1 MSSKINYVLCRCC
14 ASEGTFK
21 DLSTKYHW
29 MGEVE
34 IYADMLK
41 DCFDVHLSSSVDSE
55 EGGICEVCITQLRNA
70 ANFKKQVLHTEKLF
84 IKRLQEKLYDTDA
97 VKVEVSPLNDD
108 LESDHVTEEFPEYEV
123 PIKEEQQEA
132 KPRKRAAKLA
142 ASRPK
147 RSKADPGDTKR
158 FTRDTTRV
166 VDPDQDKR
174 NSGASIR
181 ELGLNKNEND
191 NVKNINKIDRKKEN
205 YEAKSVVSYARVSI
219 GDDKNVMKKHTHNIN
234 QILLNSNATPIRS
247 YTSLGFYCQFCPD
260 HFSKPA
266 ELKLHTLADH
276 ENAKM
281 KEVQAYWL
289 VYYVVKLDITRL
301 KCFLC
306 HKNIDSLQQLVNHLQ
321 SVHDKKF
328 YTDINNHILPFKFS
342 EDPNDFKCVLCPN
355 VYKHFKQIQ
364 EHMSVH
370 YPNYLCDVCNRPFVN
385 KNSLKGHLGR
395 HEQGEYKCGFCPKIF
410 STSERKCDHE
420 RHVHI
425 GDHVRNKCPYCPAK
439 FVSYNKRKEHMVIEH
454 GAQPVT
460 YNCLAC
466 DKVFNT
472 KIDLTKHTKRDHL
485 MERTHQCSECKAS
498 FFSRKCLKMHM
509 YKHTGV
515 MEFKCQFCLKR
526 FARRTTLK
534 EHLRIH
540 LNDRKFKCGKCG
552 HSFIQKSS
560 YQSHLRA
567 KHGES
572 AE

>member
-158 FTRDTTRV
+158 DDQDTKV
-166 VDPDQDKR
+166 IDPDVSDKDVKPG
-174 NSGASIR
+174 NSIR
-181 ELGLNKNEND
+181 NVVSNKKD
-191 NVKNINKIDRKKEN
+191 N
-205 YEAKSVVSYARVSI
+205 AKSPTAREHIKSDRI
-219 GDDKNVMKKHTHNIN
+219 EMKKHLHNTK
-234 QILLNSNATPIRS
+234 QIIMNSNATPIKS
-247 YTSLGFYCQFCPD
+247 YTAQGYFC
-260 HFSKPA
+260 HFCTSCFTKPV
-266 ELKLHTLADH
+266 ELKLHILTNHDDS
-276 ENAKM
+276 EKEGFM
-281 KEVQAYWL
+281 KNYSLQ
-289 VYYVVKLDITRL
+289 YYVVKMDITRL
-301 KCFLC
+301 KCFIC
-306 HKNIDSLQQLVNHLQ
+306 HRDIQSLQQLTDHLQ
-321 SVHDKKF
+321 KEHNKTFFD
-328 YTDINNHILPFKFS
+328 DIKNHILPFKFG
-342 EDPNDFKCVLCPN
+342 EDPNSFQCVLCPN
-355 VYKHFKQIQ
+355 VYKYFKQIQ

-370 YPNYLCDVCNRPFVN
+370 YPNYICDVCSRPFVN
-385 KNSLKGHLGR
+385 KNSLKSHVGR

-410 STSERKCDHE
+410 STNGKKWDHE
-420 RHVHI
+420 KHVHI
-425 GDHVRNKCPYCPAK
+425 GDQFRNKCPHCPAK
-439 FVSYNKRKEHMVIEH
+439 FVSYTRRNEHMVKEH

-460 YNCLAC
+460 FNCLAC
-466 DKVFNT
+466 DKVFGN
-472 KIDLTKHTKRDHL
+472 KARLTKHTKRDHL
-485 MERTHQCSECKAS
+485 MERRHQCSECQAC
-498 FFSRKCLKMHM
+498 FFSSRGLKMHM
-509 YKHTGV
+509 LKHTGV
-515 MEFKCQFCLKR
+515 KDFKCQICSKQFGRKS
-526 FARRTTLK
+526 TLK
-534 EHLRIH
+534 QHLRIH
-540 LNDRKFKCGKCG
+540 FNDRRYKCLECG
-552 HSFIQKSS
+552 QSFIQKSS
-560 YQSHLRA
+560 YEIHMRS
-567 KHGES
+567 KHGLNVK
-572 AE
+572 